1 MSHRNRPR
9 VLPDAVS
16 RREFLRRAGLLGV
29 AATLL
34 PDRLL
39 ADPYQPYLLPRAP
52 GRPLRIRG
60 VVRAEGRGVAGVP
73 VTDGIR
79 IVDTLADG
87 TFELVSD
94 TARDHVYLSLP
105 SGYRIPTNP
114 TGTARF
120 YQPIQVGPGG
130 EMEAEFS
137 LEPIDGE
144 DENHTMLLL
153 ADIQT
158 ETAEEMEQFHRETVP
173 DLQATVGG
181 LGEERAFAMACGD
194 ILFDDLSFFPEYERA
209 VRQVG
214 IPAFQVVG
222 NHDLDFDGATD
233 ESSTRT
239 FRNHFGPAYYS
250 FDRGHV
256 HYVVLDDVFWHS
268 SGYLGYLDS
277 DQLTWLERD
286 LSRVEAGRPVVIS
299 LHIPVEGT
307 RDIRMGGA
315 QPSLGGSVSNRDFL
329 YRMVEPYATHFL
341 SGHTHDGEHTFLH
354 GTHAQISGTVCGA
367 WWTGPICGDGT
378 PKGYGV
384 YQARGEEIR
393 WRYKATGHGDDHQIR
408 AYPRGAVPGAPDEVV
423 ANVWN
428 WDPAWQVVLYEGA
441 DRRGPMASR
450 VEQDPLAVELY
461 GPDGLPEKRPWVRPY
476 PTRHLFFAPVEADHG
491 ELRVVA
497 IGRFGREFSAP
508 VPAPTAS

>member
-1 MSHRNRPR
+1 MDHRTLPPGLLGGLPR
-9 VLPDAVS
+9 RD
-16 RREFLRRAGLLGV
+16 FLRRAGLLGA

-34 PDRLL
+34 PHRLL
-39 ADPYQPYLLPRAP
+39 ADPYQPFHLPRAT

-60 VVRAEGRGVAGVP
+60 VVRSEGRGVAGVP

-79 IVDTLADG
+79 IVDTAADG
-87 TFELVSD
+87 TFELISD
-94 TARDHVYLSLP
+94 TGREHVYLSLP

-114 TGTARF
+114 SGTARF
-120 YQPIQVGPGG
+120 HQSIQTGPGD

-137 LEPIDGE
+137 LEPIRGG

-158 ETAEEMEQFHRETVP
+158 ETADEMEQFHRETVP
-173 DLQATVGG
+173 DLQATLRE
-181 LGEERAFAMACGD
+181 LGDEQAFTIACGD

-209 VRQVG
+209 VQRMG

-222 NHDLDFDGATD
+222 NHDLDFDGPTD

-239 FRNHFGPAYYS
+239 FRRHFGPPYYS

-268 SGYLGYLDS
+268 AGYLGYLDS
-277 DQLTWLERD
+277 DQLNWLEQD

-307 RDIRMGGA
+307 RDIRAGA
-315 QPSLGGSVSNRDFL
+315 ARPVLAGSVSNRDFL
-329 YRMVEPYATHFL
+329 YRMVERHSTHFL
-341 SGHTHDGEHTFLH
+341 SGHTHDGEHLFLH

-378 PKGYGV
+378 PNGYNV

-393 WRYKATGHGDDHQIR
+393 WRYKATGHGADHQLR
-408 AYPRGAVPGAPDEVV
+408 TYARGSVPGAPDEVV

-428 WDPAWQVVLYEGA
+428 WDPAWEVVLYEGA
-441 DRRGPMASR
+441 DRRGAMAGR
-450 VEQDPLAVELY
+450 VEIDPLALELY
-461 GPDGLPEKRPWVRPY
+461 GPDTLPEKRPWVQPY
-476 PTRHLFFAPVEADHG
+476 ATRHLFFAPVDAGHG
-491 ELRVVA
+491 DLRVVA
-497 IGRFGREFSAP
+497 VDRFGTEFSAP
-508 VPAPTAS
+508 VPQTVGP

>member
-1 MSHRNRPR
+1 MDHRNRPPI
-9 VLPDAVS
+9 LPS
-16 RREFLRRAGLLGV
+16 GLPRREFLRRAGLLGV

-39 ADPYQPYLLPRAP
+39 ADPYQPYRLPRAQ

-60 VVRAEGRGVAGVP
+60 VVRSEGRGVAGVP
-73 VTDGIR
+73 VTDGLR
-79 IVDTLADG
+79 IVDSLADG
-87 TFELVSD
+87 TFELISD
-94 TARDHVYLSLP
+94 TARDHVYMSLP

-120 YQPIQVGPGG
+120 YQPIQPGPRD
-130 EMEAEFS
+130 EMQTEFS
-137 LEPIDGE
+137 LERIEGG
-144 DENHTMLLL
+144 DEHHTMLLL

-158 ETAEEMEQFHRETVP
+158 ETAAEMAQFHRETVP
-173 DLQATVGG
+173 DLQATVRG
-181 LGEERAFAMACGD
+181 LGEEQAFAMACGD
-194 ILFDDLSFFPEYERA
+194 ILFDDLSLFPDYERA

-307 RDIRMGGA
+307 RDIRMGA
-315 QPSLGGSVSNRDFL
+315 ARPVPAGSVSNRDFL

-384 YQARGEEIR
+384 YEARGEEIR
-393 WRYKATGHGDDHQIR
+393 WRYKATGYSDDHQIR
-408 AYPRGAVPGAPDEVV
+408 AYARGAVPGAPDEVV

-428 WDPAWQVVLYEGA
+428 WDPDWQVVLYEGA
-441 DRRGPMASR
+441 DRRGPMAGR
-450 VEQDPLAVELY
+450 VEQDPLAVESY
-461 GPDGLPEKRPWVRPY
+461 GPEGLPEKRPWVRPY
-476 PTRHLFFAPVEADHG
+476 PTRHLFFAPVEASHG
-491 ELRVVA
+491 DLRVVA
-497 IGRFGREFSAP
+497 IDRFGREFSAP
-508 VPAPTAS
+508 IPTAAAS